1 MLLSLPLNT
10 NESTQAEFT
19 IGSSHSTCNR
29 RNASLLSYS
38 SASLTDPHRGEYGV
52 WTSCYSNLI
61 QKRTRMQSSGSIALL
76 PMHLYTCQCV
86 RVYSIWSTNAATLT
100 KSLASRG
107 LYAVTLCRRFG
118 AGGSAIGWMV

>member
-19 IGSSHSTCNR
+19 IGSGHSTCNR

-61 QKRTRMQSSGSIALL
+61 QKRTRMQSSGSTHVPPHL
-76 PMHLYTCQCV
+76 PKCV
-86 RVYSIWSTNAATLT
+86 CVCMNSIWSTNAATLT